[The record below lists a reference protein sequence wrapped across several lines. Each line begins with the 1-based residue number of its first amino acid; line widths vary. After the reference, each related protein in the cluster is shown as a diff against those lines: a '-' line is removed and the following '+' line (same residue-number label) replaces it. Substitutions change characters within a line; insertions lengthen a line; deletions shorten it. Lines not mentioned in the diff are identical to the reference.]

1 MFCWLFRLM
10 MSHAADGDNPLSP
23 AAEKHIRHCADC
35 RYFYSTC
42 LLLSERLKSEIVSP
56 DRNLSVRLRK
66 RILTAMPH
74 QQTKTISFR
83 VKWWPAAV
91 AACLTLIVLMGAM
104 FFVERLDD
112 RLATLNKIQTDI
124 RNFQTIVG
132 KEFPAAWPELIEGP
146 LANEAKNLADDTEAA
161 VRFLVACVAVDVT
174 GPENESIN

>member
-10 MSHAADGDNPLSP
+10 ISHAADGDNPLSP
-23 AAEKHIRHCADC
+23 AAEKHIRHCEDC

-66 RILTAMPH
+66 RVLTAMPH

-83 VKWWPAAV
+83 IKWWPAAV
-91 AACLTLIVLMGAM
+91 AACLTLIVLIGAM
-104 FFVERLDD
+104 FFVKRLND
-112 RLATLNKIQTDI
+112 RLTAIRDVRTDI
-124 RNFQTIVG
+124 RNLQTIVG

-161 VRFLVACVAVDVT
+161 VRFLVACVTVDVT